1 MQSETTKLHTA
12 TVGQGPDL
20 FLIHGWALHSGVWS
34 GIVPELA
41 RNQRVTCVD
50 LPGHGRSREL
60 PMPTTLPELARLVV
74 RAAPE
79 RSVWLGWSLGG
90 LVALR
95 AALDFPERVA
105 ALVLVSATPRFVSAA
120 DWPCAMPPEQL
131 TQFMAE
137 LEADYCGTLTRFLG
151 LQVRGDEHARDTLRQ
166 LHAALQACDA
176 PQAASLAAGLEI
188 LRAADLRAAV
198 SQLALPML
206 ILAGDHDR
214 LTPPAAGAWLA
225 GAVRAA
231 RLLRLPKTGH
241 ALFISH
247 TQEFLEALQNF
258 LTRLTAAKAPAA
270 PHTAGVHHG

>member
-1 MQSETTKLHTA
+1 MTTKLHTE

-20 FLIHGWALHSGVWS
+20 FLIHGWALHSGIWS

-50 LPGHGRSREL
+50 LPGHGRSREV
-60 PMPTTLPELARLVV
+60 PMPTTLPELARLVA

-95 AALDFPERVA
+95 AALDFPHRIA
-105 ALVLVSATPRFVSAA
+105 ALVLVSTTPRFVSAA
-120 DWPCAMPPEQL
+120 DWPCAMPPERL
-131 TQFMAE
+131 TQFMTE
-137 LEADYCGTLTRFLG
+137 LKADHCGTLTRFLG

-166 LHAALQACDA
+166 LHAVLQAYDV
-176 PQAASLAAGLEI
+176 PQAASLAVGLEI

-198 SQLALPML
+198 SQLALPVL
-206 ILAGDHDR
+206 LLAGDNDR

-225 GAVRAA
+225 GVVGAA
-231 RLLRLPKTGH
+231 RLLRLPRAAH
-241 ALFISH
+241 APFISN
-247 TQEFLEALQNF
+247 TQEFLEVLQNF
-258 LTRLTAAKAPAA
+258 LTGFIATKTPAA